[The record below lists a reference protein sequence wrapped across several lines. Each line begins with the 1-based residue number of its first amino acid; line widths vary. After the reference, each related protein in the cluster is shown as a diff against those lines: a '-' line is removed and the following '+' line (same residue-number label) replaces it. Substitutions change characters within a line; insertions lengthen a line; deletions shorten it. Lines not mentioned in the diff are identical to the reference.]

1 MYEFFS
7 SIMSLLFSLGSTSG
21 VILIFFTSI
30 AIGAITY
37 YTIRQ
42 VISSFS

>member
-1 MYEFFS
+1 MYEFFT
-7 SIMSLLFSLGSTSG
+7 SIMSLLFGLGSTSG
-21 VILIFFTSI
+21 VVLVFFTSV
-30 AIGAITY
+30 AVGAITY

>member
-7 SIMSLLFSLGSTSG
+7 GILSLLISLGSTSG
-21 VILIFFTSI
+21 VVLVFFTTL

-42 VISSFS
+42 VISSIT